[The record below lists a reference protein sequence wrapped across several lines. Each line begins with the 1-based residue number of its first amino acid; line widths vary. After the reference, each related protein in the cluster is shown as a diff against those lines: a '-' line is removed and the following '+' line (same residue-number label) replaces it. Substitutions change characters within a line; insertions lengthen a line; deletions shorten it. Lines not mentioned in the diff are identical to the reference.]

1 MKNKKNL
8 RYSILLFIT
17 LVLGSC
23 NLDIF
28 NTSDTTDTSPTD
40 SDFPTSDTLIIPQY
54 FAEIGSNTH
63 WFVNDVDTGVVA
75 SIHVLDNELSA
86 YEDFL
91 ERYPS
96 SNFNEED
103 WIIALF
109 SEAPMDRHEVVVSF
123 NTKGSS
129 PLDDVTLLYGSKL
142 DLPLVD
148 KEDYYLEGWYQL
160 NKKWTFETYL
170 VTSDMNLVANWIYQ
184 RTSENTGLPI
194 FNIDLKGKHI
204 NQVNREE
211 YIDTSISIT
220 NTGKYDELLDLKANF
235 RGRGHGSWEHY
246 DKKGYRIKFDK
257 KQSLFGEAKSKHWV
271 LVANGHDDSMI
282 RHNLAYTITKE
293 TLSYIEYQTS
303 VNVVEVY
310 FNNNYHGVYSLF
322 EHIRVD
328 KDRVNIESEFG
339 VNDTG
344 YLIEYDAYI
353 SDEHNTRN
361 GIDYFRVNGMQYP
374 FAVKSPDPD
383 DYLDEGI
390 SEQQYRSQ
398 VSYIKDYMQD
408 VVSSVLSKNFTR
420 FSELA
425 DVNSFVD
432 MYLIH
437 ELFKNTDTGWSSFYL
452 YKKPGGK
459 VYCGPAWDFD
469 LSSGISRGDSTYTGF
484 YVSDKVLEHSAYTA
498 NELFI
503 SLMTQEAF
511 VNLFKKRFLE
521 LKWQILNSINNY
533 NAVIQYYEE
542 AYDRDANRWTGGN
555 PIYKSEQTNVVNW
568 LINRTE
574 WLASWAK

>member
-1 MKNKKNL
+1 MKTKKNIG
-8 RYSILLFIT
+8 YISLLFVSFI
-17 LVLGSC
+17 LSSC

-28 NTSDTTDTSPTD
+28 NSSDTTDTNPTD

-91 ERYPS
+91 ERYPT

-109 SEAPMDRHEVVVSF
+109 SEAPLDRHEVVVSF
-123 NTKGSS
+123 NTKGSNS
-129 PLDDVTLLYGSKL
+129 LDDVTLLYGSKI
-142 DLPLVD
+142 DIPLID

-170 VTSDMNLVANWIYQ
+170 VTSDITLVANWIYQ
-184 RTSENTGLPI
+184 RTSENNGLPI
-194 FNIDLKGKHI
+194 FNIDLKGK
-204 NQVNREE
+204 QLYEVNRED

-220 NTGKYDELLDLKANF
+220 NTGKYDELLNLKANF
-235 RGRGHGSWEHY
+235 RGRGHGSWEK